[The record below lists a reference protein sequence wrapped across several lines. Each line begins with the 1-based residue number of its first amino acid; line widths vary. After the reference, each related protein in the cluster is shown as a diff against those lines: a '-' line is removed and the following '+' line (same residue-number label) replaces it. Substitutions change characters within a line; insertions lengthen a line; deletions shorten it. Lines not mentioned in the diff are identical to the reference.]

1 MFTFRLLFYIFTRA
15 MASQIIWNMAGQP
28 EPVGVAPFLDVTSD
42 AWYSKAVAWC
52 YEQGIVVGY
61 DAVTFGPD
69 DYVTEE
75 QFNIMLDKYNGLTAA
90 PYSGISIYAT
100 RKWVAWKITK

>member
-28 EPVGVAPFLDVTSD
+28 EPAGVAPFLDVTSD

-52 YEQGIVVGY
+52 HEQHPQPGRGNHPV
-61 DAVTFGPD
+61 
-69 DYVTEE
+69 
-75 QFNIMLDKYNGLTAA
+75 
-90 PYSGISIYAT
+90 
-100 RKWVAWKITK
+100 

>member
-42 AWYSKAVAWC
+42 MVFQSR
-52 YEQGIVVGY
+52 GVV
-61 DAVTFGPD
+61 
-69 DYVTEE
+69 
-75 QFNIMLDKYNGLTAA
+75 L
-90 PYSGISIYAT
+90 
-100 RKWVAWKITK
+100 